1 MNIHQKI
8 GRRIFVFCILSS
20 ACFLALLIWRPGAVE
35 ERVETLTLDY
45 RFQTRNFI
53 SPPKVSGNV
62 AVVVIDEK
70 SLRQYGRWPWSRTL
84 QAELIA
90 KILALQPRVLAVDI
104 FYTEPEDAQSDKAL
118 GEVLHR
124 AKDKIILAAVFDVWL
139 KKKDL
144 EKKDIPYTLFDSVF
158 MKLEDQ
164 RQIRAVEADAL
175 MADIPQILDNTLSGH
190 VYSHPDRDGKLRWEF
205 LYLKYAEEYFPSLAL
220 QTARVS
226 LGLKSDE
233 MALVGSRG
241 VRLGSGL
248 FIPADRKGRM
258 LINYY
263 GREGTF
269 IPVSAADVLS
279 GKVQQKE
286 LENRIVFLGTSA
298 IATYDLKN
306 TPFSANMPGVEKNA
320 TIVENILTRN
330 FLEKS
335 PGYIEIIVLVMTGLV
350 LGFFLPRLSAIRGAA
365 LSFAL
370 FSGYILGV
378 QILFS
383 FMNLWV
389 NFIYPAANMMM
400 IAVVVTVTK
409 YFFEERKAG
418 EIRRMFSS
426 YVSPKIV
433 EQIINNPEKAK
444 LGGERKT
451 VTVLF
456 SDIIGFTTL
465 SEQTSPEQVIEL
477 LNEYFE
483 EMASIIFKWDG
494 TLDKF
499 VGDEIMAFWGAP
511 VDQEN
516 HAESALRC
524 ALHMVASLE
533 KLHEKWTREGKPV
546 LDCGIGINTG
556 EVVIGNI
563 GAPGK
568 KMDYTII
575 GDHVNLGARV
585 EKLTRSYNAK
595 IIITEFTL
603 EHIQPFMGENLFG
616 HIELNELDRVRVKGK
631 EKEVR
636 IFELKNMKLEQ
647 LKQHAHIHREPGD

>member
-1 MNIHQKI
+1 
-8 GRRIFVFCILSS
+8 
-20 ACFLALLIWRPGAVE
+20 
-35 ERVETLTLDY
+35 
-45 RFQTRNFI
+45 
-53 SPPKVSGNV
+53 
-62 AVVVIDEK
+62 
-70 SLRQYGRWPWSRTL
+70 
-84 QAELIA
+84 
-90 KILALQPRVLAVDI
+90 
-104 FYTEPEDAQSDKAL
+104 
-118 GEVLHR
+118 
-124 AKDKIILAAVFDVWL
+124 
-139 KKKDL
+139 
-144 EKKDIPYTLFDSVF
+144 
-158 MKLEDQ
+158 
-164 RQIRAVEADAL
+164 
-175 MADIPQILDNTLSGH
+175 
-190 VYSHPDRDGKLRWEF
+190 
-205 LYLKYAEEYFPSLAL
+205 
-220 QTARVS
+220 
-226 LGLKSDE
+226 
-233 MALVGSRG
+233 
-241 VRLGSGL
+241 
-248 FIPADRKGRM
+248 
-258 LINYY
+258 
-263 GREGTF
+263 
-269 IPVSAADVLS
+269 
-279 GKVQQKE
+279 
-286 LENRIVFLGTSA
+286 
-298 IATYDLKN
+298 
-306 TPFSANMPGVEKNA
+306 
-320 TIVENILTRN
+320 
-330 FLEKS
+330 
-335 PGYIEIIVLVMTGLV
+335 
-350 LGFFLPRLSAIRGAA
+350 
-365 LSFAL
+365 
-370 FSGYILGV
+370 
-378 QILFS
+378 
-383 FMNLWV
+383 
-389 NFIYPAANMMM
+389 
-400 IAVVVTVTK
+400 

-483 EMASIIFKWDG
+483 EMASIIFRWDG

-516 HAESALRC
+516 HAERAFRC

-533 KLHEKWTREGKPV
+533 KLHGKWTREGKPV

-595 IIITEFTL
+595 IIITEYTL
-603 EHIQPFMGENLFG
+603 QHIQPLIEKKLFG

-631 EKEVR
+631 EQEVR

-647 LKQHAHIHREPGD
+647 LMRHAHIPPEPED